1 MIEDADVPTVVAD
14 AVLKAASAPLTR
26 SSDTLPADARAG
38 CHCFAGYCL
47 VA

>member
-1 MIEDADVPTVVAD
+1 MIEDADEPTIVAD
-14 AVLKAASAPLTR
+14 AVLKAASPLTR
-26 SSDTLPADARAG
+26 NSDTLSAGARAG